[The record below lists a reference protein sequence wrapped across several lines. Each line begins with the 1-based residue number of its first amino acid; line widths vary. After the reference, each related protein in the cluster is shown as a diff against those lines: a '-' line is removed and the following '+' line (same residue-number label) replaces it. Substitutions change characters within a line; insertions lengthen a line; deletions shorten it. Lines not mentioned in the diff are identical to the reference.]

1 MPGDIAQDLRERA
14 DKVRSSWSCIPL
26 REGTQAIDWRDR
38 AMRDIELI
46 EAAAQVIEEL
56 RAALREAHR
65 VALDASEERDRD
77 SYRAGDRT

>member
-1 MPGDIAQDLRERA
+1 MPSDIAQDLRERA
-14 DKVRSSWSCIPL
+14 DAVRSSWSCIPL

-65 VALDASEERDRD
+65 MALDASEEATTI
-77 SYRAGDRT
+77 SYKEAP

>member
-1 MPGDIAQDLRERA
+1 MPTDIAQDLRARA
-14 DKVRSSWSCIPL
+14 DAVRLSWSCIPL

-46 EAAAQVIEEL
+46 EAAAELIEEL

-65 VALDASEERDRD
+65 MALDASEEATTI
-77 SYRAGDRT
+77 SYKEAP